1 MEPQA
6 KALFLEAS
14 FKHALAS
21 RCCSKGTE
29 LLFTWSAEDVLEVRL
44 NGRMVE
50 AFANPALAQELFANY
65 VNDDPISPQVGFGE
79 REEGGREGRK
89 EGVSTYAT
97 PFFLLFT
104 VDSTQFTFPPSLLP
118 SLPSLLHRP
127 RRVS

>member
-14 FKHALAS
+14 FKHALAT

-65 VNDDPISPQVGFGE
+65 VNDDPISPQVRFWGKKEGREGE
-79 REEGGREGRK
+79 REYGRLGWGGW
-89 EGVSTYAT
+89 
-97 PFFLLFT
+97 FLF
-104 VDSTQFTFPPSLLP
+104 S
-118 SLPSLLHRP
+118 
-127 RRVS
+127 